1 MYGVEAQKVGRL
13 GDFSDAL
20 QQAAEQKF
28 RGEHADGL
36 KAIQAGHAQRLKAAE
51 EKAKAEAAAAAL
63 AVMEAGHSQQIDE
76 TLNKDIKHG
85 RCLIFTNNFEFWD
98 VT

>member
-13 GDFSDAL
+13 GDFSDEL

-36 KAIQAGHAQRLKAAE
+36 KAIQAGHAQRLKAAG

-63 AVMEAGHSQQIDE
+63 TVMEGIVVFCPSHK
-76 TLNKDIKHG
+76 TLG
-85 RCLIFTNNFEFWD
+85 RMPFQK
-98 VT
+98 